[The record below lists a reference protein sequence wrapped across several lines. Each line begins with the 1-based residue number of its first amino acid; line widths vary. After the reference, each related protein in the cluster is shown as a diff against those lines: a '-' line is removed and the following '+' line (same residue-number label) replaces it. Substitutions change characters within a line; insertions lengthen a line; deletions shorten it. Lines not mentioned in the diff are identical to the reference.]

1 MPGCVKVGGVVGR
14 ELDPLDGPAFA
25 VRQIL
30 LAQAG
35 EELDDVGRSAATSF
49 SNGTEMSIN
58 VRGM

>member
-1 MPGCVKVGGVVGR
+1 MPGCVEVGGVVGR

-35 EELDDVGRSAATSF
+35 EELDDVGRGLAV
-49 SNGTEMSIN
+49 G
-58 VRGM
+58 